1 MDILFLGLAAIVWM
15 FLEARRLSM
24 RGIWLHVLASV
35 FIAISIA
42 FPIFFTNRERM
53 RARRDGS
60 AATGA
65 WSATD
70 TSGLGLPAVPMP
82 GYTFASR
89 AGQAGHSLRPG
100 VGVVV
105 RGRVTRI
112 FGFR

>member
-1 MDILFLGLAAIVWM
+1 MVAIVWM

-24 RGIWLHVLASV
+24 RGVWLHVLAGV
-35 FIAISIA
+35 FVGISIA
-42 FPIFFTNRERM
+42 FPIFLIQRERM
-53 RARRDGS
+53 LARRDGS

-82 GYTFASR
+82 GYTLATR

-100 VGVVV
+100 VGLVP
-105 RGRVTRI
+105 RGHLTRI